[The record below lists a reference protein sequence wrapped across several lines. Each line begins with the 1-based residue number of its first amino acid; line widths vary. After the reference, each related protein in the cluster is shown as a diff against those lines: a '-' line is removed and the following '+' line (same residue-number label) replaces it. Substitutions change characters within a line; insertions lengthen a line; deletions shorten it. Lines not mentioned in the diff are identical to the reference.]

1 MATDRLTYV
10 KTTFLKFQSRAN
22 QMIYVHVYINS
33 AVRFLIFD
41 PCLLLMGK
49 GSYSYRLSVG
59 YTVRVTDL

>member
-22 QMIYVHVYINS
+22 QMIYVYIKS

-41 PCLLLMGK
+41 PCLVLMGK

-59 YTVRVTDL
+59 YTVRVADL